1 MTDKDHQTVRTP
13 RSIDDSREKRE
24 EGVEGAEAGTR
35 KKSPVDDTSR
45 GRLNRVY
52 SDVRIRAH
60 HTNAELKM
68 MRGRASGFEEHH
80 KKF

>member
-1 MTDKDHQTVRTP
+1 MTDKDRQTARTP
-13 RSIDDSREKRE
+13 DKDSNTRETRE
-24 EGVEGAEAGTR
+24 QIVEGAEARTR
-35 KKSPVDDTSR
+35 KQVPVDASR

-68 MRGRASGFEEHH
+68 MRERASGFEDHY

>member
-1 MTDKDHQTVRTP
+1 MTDKDHQTVRAH
-13 RSIDDSREKRE
+13 RRVDDSREKRE
-24 EGVEGAEAGTR
+24 EVVEGAEAGAR
-35 KKSPVDDTSR
+35 GKAPADASR

-68 MRGRASGFEEHH
+68 MRGRASGFEEYH